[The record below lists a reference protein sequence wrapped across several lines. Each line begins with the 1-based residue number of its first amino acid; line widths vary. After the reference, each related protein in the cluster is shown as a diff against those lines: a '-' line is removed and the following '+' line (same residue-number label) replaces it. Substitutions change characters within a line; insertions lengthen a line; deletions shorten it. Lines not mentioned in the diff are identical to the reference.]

1 MGQGRYEMQKNNDN
15 KDILIWDNKTD
26 ECLCCIAQIEAKLNL
41 QDYIIKELLY
51 YIQKVIVMS
60 EQFTIVGEEY
70 VGYMQGNAYI
80 ISDEKCKF
88 SLWERKE
95 DTQKVCDYLNK
106 QQATINELKKEIK
119 RLKCMNNQL
128 ERRLDYSIAYDMG
141 ECE

>member
-1 MGQGRYEMQKNNDN
+1 
-15 KDILIWDNKTD
+15 
-26 ECLCCIAQIEAKLNL
+26 
-41 QDYIIKELLY
+41 
-51 YIQKVIVMS
+51 MS

-80 ISDEKCKF
+80 ISDGKCKF

>member
-1 MGQGRYEMQKNNDN
+1 MTEKREDSRF
-15 KDILIWDNKTD
+15 IFTD
-26 ECLCCIAQIEAKLNL
+26 DGIFDKVLMKMYPRALNEK
-41 QDYIIKELLY
+41 Q
-51 YIQKVIVMS
+51 
-60 EQFTIVGEEY
+60 QFTIVGEEY
-70 VGYMQGNAYI
+70 VGYTQGNAYI
-80 ISDEKCKF
+80 ISDGECKF

>member
-1 MGQGRYEMQKNNDN
+1 
-15 KDILIWDNKTD
+15 
-26 ECLCCIAQIEAKLNL
+26 
-41 QDYIIKELLY
+41 
-51 YIQKVIVMS
+51 MS

-70 VGYMQGNAYI
+70 VGYIQGNAYI
-80 ISDEKCKF
+80 ISDEKYKF

>member
-1 MGQGRYEMQKNNDN
+1 
-15 KDILIWDNKTD
+15 
-26 ECLCCIAQIEAKLNL
+26 
-41 QDYIIKELLY
+41 
-51 YIQKVIVMS
+51 MS

-70 VGYMQGNAYI
+70 IGYMQGNAYI